1 MRRGLLAV
9 ALLIAGAALLSSGAV
24 VASAHQGAMTA
35 QASQP
40 WPDVDGLAVAENS
53 GGPFGPCSDATI
65 DAMPVG
71 GGHDHKNI
79 NQHRFR
85 CRMQQV
91 AFLSLT
97 EQLRGQP
104 DAVLGE
110 MDVKADIAA
119 VAVAYP
125 ESGAL
130 FFDVS
135 DPANPKFLSWYRGSE
150 CEQVIIDID
159 CGAFIDL
166 SNDGKQAF
174 LSVQSLSVV
183 PGAPTDPA
191 TRPVSEPGVEV
202 IDIANPRS
210 PQLVQALPV
219 QSLGG
224 VHTSRSHVVPQGP
237 SASGQPRAPGEY
249 LFSVANVEAVQVSRV
264 SSSGPARLVP
274 INRIPVDEL
283 HDMFLQNDPLTGRTY
298 LYVVGGFSSG
308 FYVFDVTDPAN
319 ETFLGEWDI
328 TPECPDD
335 WYAHTI
341 DVTVVGGR
349 RWVTM
354 PAELFDGGAQS
365 SAERQRGCGDREGNP
380 GRAGPIWIVDAT
392 DFSRLARENDSD
404 AEIKRKSQETLHVTW
419 TNPLGRTGGNLLFTP
434 HNQQIVGNKMYL
446 SSYHAGVWV
455 LDASAAFAGRR
466 ERPTEQAFIVPSG
479 SETRPIAGAGVGQ
492 AGPLIRFF
500 TGFPLSRPHVWDMF
514 FYKGYV
520 LAADMTGG
528 FYSLREDD
536 SPAPAAE
543 QPPGVAGP
551 PGRRF
556 LISKRL
562 RRPNRRGVVRIGARC
577 VSIVPCRGVL
587 RLRARVR
594 RGSAGA
600 ARRTIT
606 VGRVRFAVEAGQRAR
621 LPVRLRARDRRR
633 LRRARRV
640 RAIAHARLS
649 ADAVGNP
656 PTRVMQAFPLARRR
670 R

>member
-1 MRRGLLAV
+1 VKRGLLTL
-9 ALLIAGAALLSSGAV
+9 ALVVLSAGLFVVGAV
-24 VASAHQGAMTA
+24 VASAHQGATTA
-35 QASQP
+35 QASQA
-40 WPDVDGLAVAENS
+40 WPDVDQDAVRENA

-71 GGHDHKNI
+71 QGHDHNDI

-85 CRMQQV
+85 CRMRQV
-91 AFLSLT
+91 AFLSLV

-125 ESGAL
+125 ESGVL

-135 DPANPKFLSWYRGSE
+135 DPANPQFLSWYRGSE
-150 CEQVIIDID
+150 CEQVIIDVD
-159 CGAFIDL
+159 CGAFVDL
-166 SNDGKQAF
+166 SNDGRMAF

-183 PGAPTDPA
+183 PGVPTDPG
-191 TRPVSEPGVEV
+191 TRPLSEPGVEV
-202 IDIANPRS
+202 IDLANPRS

-219 QSLGG
+219 ASQGG
-224 VHTSRSHVVPQGP
+224 VHTSRSHVVPPGP
-237 SASGQPRAPGEY
+237 SSSSQPRAPGEY
-249 LFSVANVEAVQVSRV
+249 LFSVANADAVQVSRV
-264 SSSGPARLVP
+264 SSAGAGRLVP

-283 HDMFLQNDPLTGRTY
+283 HDFFIQNDPMTGRTF

-308 FYVFDVTDPAN
+308 FFVFDVTDPAN
-319 ETFLGEWDI
+319 EQFLGEWDP
-328 TPECPDD
+328 TPECPLD

-341 DVTVVGGR
+341 DVTTVGGR

-354 PAELFDGGAQS
+354 PAELFDSGPSTAS
-365 SAERQRGCGDREGNP
+365 DREEGCGEREGNP
-380 GRAGPIWIVDAT
+380 GKAGPLWIVDAT
-392 DFSRLARENDSD
+392 DFSRLARENDTD
-404 AEIKRKSQETLHVTW
+404 FAIKRKSQATLHVTW
-419 TNPLGRTGGNLLFTP
+419 TNPHGRSGGNLLFTP
-434 HNQQIVGNKMYL
+434 HNQQIVGDKIYL

-479 SETRPIAGAGVGQ
+479 SETRPIAGAGLAG
-492 AGPLIRFF
+492 AGPIVRFF

-514 FYKGYV
+514 FHKGHL

-528 FYSLREDD
+528 FYSFREDA
-536 SPAPAAE
+536 SVAAE
-543 QPPGVAGP
+543 VPGAAP

-556 LISKRL
+556 RIVKRVY
-562 RRPNRRGVVRIGARC
+562 RPNKRGIVRVRVRC
-577 VSIVPCRGVL
+577 LSVAPCRGVL
-587 RLRARVR
+587 RLRARVK
-594 RGSAGA
+594 RGSLTT

-606 VGRVRFAVEAGQRAR
+606 LGRRRFAVGAGQRAR
-621 LPVRLRARDRRR
+621 VPVKLRKRDRRR
-633 LRRARRV
+633 LNRARRV
-640 RAIAHARLS
+640 RAIGHARVS

-656 PTRVMQAFPLARRR
+656 PIRVMRAFPLAKRRR
-670 R
+670 